1 MPRVSLT
8 LSIAF
13 VLSLLTSSATNA
25 QQAGSQEGNAQE
37 GTSDLEASSRQLY
50 EVRSYLLGEQ
60 GDAQLIDD
68 YLSEAFIPA
77 MKRQGIGPIGA
88 FTNAQTDQSGSQR
101 IVVVIPYENA
111 QQIVTSKQA
120 LQSDQQYQQA
130 AKPYLD
136 RGPSEAP
143 YGRIQSELLVAID
156 SMPKLTL
163 PSGVLQ
169 NDDRVYELRLYE
181 SANERL
187 GNLKVDMFNSGEVP
201 IFLDSGIQPIFI
213 GQGVIGAQLPSLT
226 YLTVYPNDQARV
238 KAWDAFRQH
247 PDWQVLKE
255 VPKYQGTVSGID
267 QFVLTPKP
275 YSQM

>member
-1 MPRVSLT
+1 MIRVSLA
-8 LSIAF
+8 LSTIF
-13 VLSLLTSSATNA
+13 VLSVLIGSAT
-25 QQAGSQEGNAQE
+25 SAQE
-37 GTSDLEASSRQLY
+37 NTGVQEDGSRQLY

-60 GDAQLIDD
+60 SDAELIDD
-68 YLSEAFIPA
+68 YLRQALIPA

-88 FTNAQTDQSGSQR
+88 FTNAQTDPSGSQR

-111 QQIVTSKQA
+111 SEIVTSKQA
-120 LQSDQQYQQA
+120 LQSDTQYQQA

-136 RGPSEAP
+136 RGPKEAP
-143 YGRIQSELLVAID
+143 YARIQSKLLVAID
-156 SMPKLTL
+156 SMPKLTV
-163 PSGVLQ
+163 PSGLLK
-169 NDDRVYELRLYE
+169 NEDRVYELRVYE
-181 SANERL
+181 SANERI
-187 GNLKVDMFNSGEVP
+187 GDLKVDMFNSGEVP

-213 GQGVIGAQLPSLT
+213 GQGIIGEQLPSLT
-226 YLTVYPNDQARV
+226 YLTAYPNDQARV

-267 QFVLTPKP
+267 QYVLTPKP